1 MTAWTLADVIA
12 GTGGVVRSGG
22 SGELAP
28 GTVFPRLERDSRNVA
43 TGDLFIAIRGE
54 QHDGHEFVAG
64 AADRGAA
71 AAIVTE
77 TWADQQGDVG
87 LPLIVVDEPIAAL
100 QRWAAWRRGRLDV
113 RVVGVTGSV
122 GKTSAKEAIAAVL
135 AQRFRVYRSPGNFNN
150 EIGLPLSLLDAPDDT
165 EILVLEMGGAY
176 ALGELTLLATIA
188 RPTVGVVTNVYPVH
202 LERMGTIEAI
212 ARTKAE
218 LVEALPPD
226 GVAVLNGDDERV
238 RAMAAGVEGRVIT
251 YGLNRDND
259 IRADSVTTEG
269 LEGTTFWV
277 TIDGDRLFLKVPF
290 VGAHGVQIALVA
302 IATGH
307 SFGMHISEMLVG
319 LNDPSVQV
327 RLLFVQGPNGAQLID
342 DTYNASTPSMLS
354 SLGLLAD
361 LRGSSGRRVA
371 VLGEMREL
379 GPVAEEEHRVVGRRA
394 GEVADIVVAYG
405 GLAYLIAAE
414 ARSMPR
420 SGDKPLRVQSFE
432 LEQRQ
437 ELVDFLR
444 AELRH
449 GDIVLLKGSRGLQM
463 EQFVAALRADADA
476 AGIDLGATPTSRPVN
491 EA

>member
-1 MTAWTLADVIA
+1 MTAWSLADVLV
-12 GTGGVVRSGG
+12 GTDGVLRGD
-22 SGELAP
+22 LPP
-28 GTVFPRLERDSRNVA
+28 GTVFPRLERDSREIA

-54 QHDGHEFVAG
+54 QHDGHDFVAG
-64 AADRGAA
+64 AATRGAA
-71 AAIVTE
+71 AAIVAE
-77 TWADQQGDVG
+77 AWAEQQGEVG
-87 LPLIVVDEPIAAL
+87 MPLIVVDEPIAAL
-100 QRWAAWRRGRLDV
+100 QRWAAWRRERLDV

-135 AQRFRVYRSPGNFNN
+135 AQRFRVYRSPGNYNN
-150 EIGLPLSLLDAPDDT
+150 EIGLPLSLLEAPEDT
-165 EILVLEMGGAY
+165 EVLVLEMGGAY
-176 ALGELTLLATIA
+176 AFGELTLLASIA

-202 LERMGTIEAI
+202 LARMGSLEAI

-238 RAMAAGVEGRVIT
+238 RAMAAGVQGRVVT
-251 YGLNRDND
+251 YGLDPHND

-277 TIDGDRLFLKVPF
+277 TIEGDRLFLKVPF
-290 VGAHGVQIALVA
+290 VGAHGVLIALVA

-319 LNDPSVQV
+319 LKDPSVQV
-327 RLLFVQGPNGAQLID
+327 RLLFVPGPNGAQLID
-342 DTYNASTPSMLS
+342 DTYNASTPSVLS
-354 SLGLLAD
+354 SLALLAD
-361 LRGSSGRRVA
+361 LRGRRRVA

-379 GPVAEEEHRVVGRRA
+379 GSVAEEEHRVVGRRA
-394 GEVADIVVAYG
+394 GEVADVVVTYG
-405 GLAYLIAAE
+405 ELGHLIAAE
-414 ARSMPR
+414 AQSMPR
-420 SGDKPLRVQSFE
+420 PEDKPLLVQTFD

-437 ELVDFLR
+437 ELVDFLQR
-444 AELRH
+444 ELRN

-476 AGIDLGATPTSRPVN
+476 AGIDLGATPTSRSVN
-491 EA
+491 EV

>member
-1 MTAWTLADVIA
+1 MTAWSLADVLA
-12 GTGGVVRSGG
+12 GTGGVVRPGG

-28 GTVFPRLERDSRNVA
+28 ETVFPRLERDSRNIEA
-43 TGDLFIAIRGE
+43 DDLFIAIRGE
-54 QHDGHEFVAG
+54 QHDGHAFVAG
-64 AADRGAA
+64 AATRGAA
-71 AAIVTE
+71 AAIVAE

-100 QRWAAWRRGRLDV
+100 QRWAAWQRGRMDV

-135 AQRFRVYRSPGNFNN
+135 AQRFRVYRSPGNYNN
-150 EIGLPLSLLDAPDDT
+150 EIGLPLSLLEAPAET
-165 EILVLEMGGAY
+165 EVLVLEMGGAY
-176 ALGELTLLATIA
+176 AVGELTLLSSIA
-188 RPTVGVVTNVYPVH
+188 QPTVGVVTNVYPVH

-218 LVEALPPD
+218 LVEALPSD

-238 RAMAAGVEGRVIT
+238 RAMADGVTGRVIT
-251 YGLNRDND
+251 YGLDTDND
-259 IRADSVTTEG
+259 IKADSVTTEG

-302 IATGH
+302 IAVGH

-327 RLLFVQGPNGAQLID
+327 RLLFVEGPNGSQLID

-354 SLGLLAD
+354 SLGLLGD

-379 GPVAEEEHRVVGRRA
+379 GSIAEDEHRVVGRRA
-394 GEVADIVVAYG
+394 GEVADIVVTYG
-405 GLAYLIAAE
+405 GLASFIAAE
-414 ARSMPR
+414 AQSMPR
-420 SGDKPLRVQSFE
+420 PDDRPLVVQTFE

-437 ELVDFLR
+437 ALVDYLD
-444 AELRH
+444 AELRN

-463 EQFVAALRADADA
+463 EQFVAALRADSDA
-476 AGIDLGATPTSRPVN
+476 ASIDIGETPPSSSVIDG
-491 EA
+491 